1 MNNIFFP
8 KGVRFIFFKKINLT
22 PYFFKKII
30 FGNKKL
36 INRININNSIDQ
48 VKKCGKRFNSSAIQD
63 IKNTREISVK

>member
-8 KGVRFIFFKKINLT
+8 KGVRFI
-22 PYFFKKII
+22 FFKKII